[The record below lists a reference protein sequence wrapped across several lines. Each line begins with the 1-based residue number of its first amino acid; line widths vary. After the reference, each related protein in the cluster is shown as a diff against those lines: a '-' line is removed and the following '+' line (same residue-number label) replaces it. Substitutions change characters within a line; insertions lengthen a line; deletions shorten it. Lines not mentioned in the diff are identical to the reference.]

1 MPDPWDE
8 DFISAEEYDD
18 PGRSSR
24 LEACDA
30 DARRAGFESGYGH
43 GYHHG
48 SCQEGECDGGDRY
61 EGYESGYR
69 AGYDAADFD
78 AQDEIEEG
86 PPSDGEDYDAWFE
99 SHYDQSE
106 WGDSG
111 AWWLRAEHAMHRI
124 SGLLVTWPLTS

>member
-30 DARRAGFESGYGH
+30 DARRAGYDSGYDHGH
-43 GYHHG
+43 HHG
-48 SCQEGECDGGDRY
+48 ACPEGGCDDGDRY
-61 EGYESGYR
+61 EGYEDGYQ
-69 AGYDAADFD
+69 ADYDAADLD
-78 AQDEIEEG
+78 ALDEPVEETEE
-86 PPSDGEDYDAWFE
+86 SYDALFE
-99 SHYDQSE
+99 GHYDQSD

-111 AWWLRAEHAMHRI
+111 A
-124 SGLLVTWPLTS
+124 